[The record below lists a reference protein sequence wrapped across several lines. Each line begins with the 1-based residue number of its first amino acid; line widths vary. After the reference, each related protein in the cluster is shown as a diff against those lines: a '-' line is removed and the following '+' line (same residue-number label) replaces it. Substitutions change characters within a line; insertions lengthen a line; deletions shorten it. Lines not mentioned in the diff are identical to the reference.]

1 MFDCTFSPIKLGGI
15 TLKNRLLTSAMEAV
29 LCDDNGYVTDRY
41 IDYLEARASGGFGL
55 IVTGMITV
63 NRQGHA
69 FNNCAANWDDSYIDG
84 FRRIAERIHK
94 HEGAKIC
101 MQIGHCGR
109 QGRSRISGLQPAAA
123 SGFKDPTMSDT
134 PHELTVD
141 EIHKIVDD
149 FGKAALRAKI
159 ADFDAVEIHAA
170 HGYLVHGFFSPF
182 SNKRTDEYGGNLHN
196 RARIAVEII
205 RKIKEL
211 CGKDFPIIV
220 KISTTEVE
228 GSRLSIADT
237 KAISMMLE
245 EAGADSINATMG
257 AYATKGF
264 YPIVP
269 PAVPH
274 AFSANLAEEI
284 KEVVSIPVVSSGR
297 YNEPYII
304 EAMLKSK
311 KADLI
316 SLGRQS
322 LADPDFPN
330 KMQNG
335 QLDDI
340 MHCVGC
346 MLGCSGHLK
355 AKNWDSIPITCL
367 VNPRTGNEAEFDF
380 SKKAEHVKK
389 VAVAGGG
396 VGGMSAAITA
406 AKRGHKVALYE
417 GSDHL
422 GGRFCEAAVP
432 PSKQERTTLIIW
444 QKRQLELLGVEV
456 HLNTAFTGAIQEQ
469 EKYDVV
475 VDATGATPVIP
486 NIPGARDT
494 STVTTAVNILNGTT
508 IPGKKAVVV
517 GGGQVGAEA
526 AAFLAENYVDVS
538 LIEMTGAI
546 AADAFANAA
555 YWLMEDLKKN
565 NVKIY
570 TDSTVKMIEPNAV
583 IYEHNNQVTKID
595 GADTIV
601 IAVGSKSNTKV
612 ADELKGKAE
621 ILTVGDASRARDAL
635 CANLEG
641 YRAGF
646 AI

>member
-1 MFDCTFSPIKLGGI
+1 MFDNTFSPIKLGGI
-15 TLKNRLLTSAMEAV
+15 TLKNRLFTSAMEAV
-29 LCDDNGYVTDRY
+29 LCDDNGYVTERY
-41 IDYLEARASGGFGL
+41 VDYLEARARGGFGL
-55 IVTGMITV
+55 VVTGMITV

-69 FNNCAANWDDSYIDG
+69 FNNCAANWDDSYTDG
-84 FRRIAERIHK
+84 FRRIAERVHQY
-94 HEGAKIC
+94 EGAKIC

-109 QGRSRISGLQPAAA
+109 QGRSRISGIQPAAP

-134 PHELTVD
+134 PHELTID
-141 EIHKIVDD
+141 EIKSIVDD
-149 FGKAALRAKI
+149 FGNAALRAKT
-159 ADFDAVEIHAA
+159 AGFDAVEIHAA

-182 SNKRTDEYGGNLHN
+182 SNKRTDEYGGNLRN
-196 RARIAVEII
+196 RARIAIEII
-205 RKIKEL
+205 QKIKSL
-211 CGKDFPIIV
+211 CGNDFPVIM

-237 KAISMMLE
+237 KAISMMME
-245 EAGADSINATMG
+245 EAGADAINATMG
-257 AYATKGF
+257 AYATKGY

-297 YNEPYII
+297 YNEPFII
-304 EAMLKSK
+304 EAMLKSG

-316 SLGRQS
+316 SMGRQS

-330 KMQNG
+330 KMKNG

-346 MLGCSGHLK
+346 LQGCSGHLK

-380 SKKAEHVKK
+380 TKKAEHTKK

-406 AKRGHKVALYE
+406 ARRGHTVTLYE
-417 GSDHL
+417 KGNHL
-422 GGRFCEAAVP
+422 GGQFCEAAVP
-432 PSKQERTTLIIW
+432 PAKQERTSLIVW
-444 QKRQLELLGVEV
+444 QKRQLALLGIEV
-456 HLNTAFTGAIQEQ
+456 HMNTAFTAEIQEK

-486 NIPGARDT
+486 NIPGVKDSPA
-494 STVTTAVNILNGTT
+494 VTTAINILNGKTT
-508 IPGKKAVVV
+508 PGKKAVVV
-517 GGGQVGAEA
+517 GGGQVGAET

-538 LIEMTGAI
+538 LIEMTGTV
-546 AADAFANAA
+546 AADAFANVA

-570 TDSTVKMIEPNAV
+570 TESTVKMIEPDAV
-583 IYEHNNQVTKID
+583 IYEHGDQVNRI
-595 GADTIV
+595 GGVDTIV
-601 IAVGSKSNTKV
+601 IAVGSRPNK
-612 ADELKGKAE
+612 ALAEELAGKTE
-621 ILTVGDASRARDAL
+621 VMTIGDAKSVRDAL
-635 CANLEG
+635 WANLEG